1 MSKFVPS
8 FPTSDLTRTVD
19 YYREAL
25 GFDLIRIS
33 GKGDV
38 MRARVRLGDV
48 EIIFRSKEVGDRRPF
63 LQRGLDAEP
72 VILHI
77 EVDDVLGLYRKVQ
90 GRVPIVE
97 ELERSLFGMQR
108 FSVEDPEG
116 IILTFTQGM

>member
-1 MSKFVPS
+1 
-8 FPTSDLTRTVD
+8 
-19 YYREAL
+19 
-25 GFDLIRIS
+25 
-33 GKGDV
+33 

-77 EVDDVLGLYRKVQ
+77 EVDDVLRLYRKVQ